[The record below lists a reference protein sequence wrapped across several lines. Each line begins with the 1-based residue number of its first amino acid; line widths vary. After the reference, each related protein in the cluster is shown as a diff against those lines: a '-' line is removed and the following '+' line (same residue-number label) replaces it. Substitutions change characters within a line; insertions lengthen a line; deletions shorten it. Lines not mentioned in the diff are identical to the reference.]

1 MKTLKNKTHLKKK
14 NMSKSRKTSKPSKK
28 NKIGGTPKINFAY
41 TYLIVDYENL
51 QKFPLLNTFLLK
63 KTQLCDCISMGTPIE
78 KCSFNYALPFLEN
91 PSEKCILVLKYDHL
105 VDVTTNS
112 SLLND
117 EKFLERSILGH
128 AKTIQ
133 KDSMIGIYNVCLHL
147 TNKLGYGSV
156 LFNVILTAIHQII
169 HNYSDGSSDKSNIK
183 LWLGIRLD
191 NIQFSKL
198 AYLYTT
204 KGFNDPLISSKDMNG
219 NELPFKIVQLTKKLY
234 SYVTNEDEVFINYA
248 KTMDLY
254 YQAKKSFEKNNL
266 YACKLRFKFDKSA
279 ILNLRLFPYFGDK
292 GITNVYQENLQREY
306 SGVFHIFNAA
316 IENESVI
323 YKLSLETL
331 AENKGIKYISGQQE
345 NVLLPEGD
353 RTFHTHPII
362 NYIKYQVLIG
372 TPSGGDFIAFYKN
385 FHKYKNTQFH
395 AVITIEGIYFIS
407 LSQNSL
413 LTATDLT
420 PQTDESFLQ
429 KMIQNYE
436 YPYTERYF
444 NWKIEGDFDE
454 SVIPAAIQKYL
465 LWFQK
470 QNKNYQDLFDLQFI
484 PWKKL
489 QKDTILEV
497 YYPKL
502 NGYCYC
508 EDDFYNL

>member
-1 MKTLKNKTHLKKK
+1 MKTFKNKNHYKKK
-14 NMSKSRKTSKPSKK
+14 KTSKSRKTNNISKPSKK

-63 KTQLCDCISMGTPIE
+63 KTQLCDCVSIGTPIE
-78 KCSFNYALPFLEN
+78 KCFINYSTPFLEN
-91 PSEKCILVLKYDHL
+91 PSEKCILVLKYDDL
-105 VDVTTNS
+105 IRVTTNS

-117 EKFLERSILGH
+117 EKFLESSILGH
-128 AKTIQ
+128 AKTIE
-133 KDSMIGIYNVCLHL
+133 KGLMIGIYNVCLHL

-156 LFNVILTAIHQII
+156 LFNVILTAIY
-169 HNYSDGSSDKSNIK
+169 NYSDISFDKSNIK

-204 KGFNDPLISSKDMNG
+204 KGFNDPLITSKNMNG
-219 NELPFKIVQLTKKLY
+219 NELPFKIVELTKKLY
-234 SYVTNEDEVFINYA
+234 SYVTNEDKVFINYA

-266 YACKLRFKFDKSA
+266 YACKLRFQFDKSA

-292 GITNVYQENLQREY
+292 GITNVFQENLQREY
-306 SGVFHIFNAA
+306 SGVFHIFNAR

-353 RTFHTHPII
+353 RTFHTHPIV

-372 TPSGGDFIAFYKN
+372 TPSGLDFISFYRN
-385 FHKYKNTQFH
+385 FYKYKNTQFH
-395 AVITIEGIYFIS
+395 AVISIEGIYLIS
-407 LSQNSL
+407 LSENTL
-413 LTATDLT
+413 LNTTDLT
-420 PQTDESFLQ
+420 PHLDDAHLE
-429 KMIQNYE
+429 KMSVNYE
-436 YPYTERYF
+436 YPSTERYF
-444 NWKIEGDFDE
+444 DWKMEGEFDE
-454 SVIPAAIQKYL
+454 SVIPGAIQKYL

-470 QNKNYQDLFDLQFI
+470 QNKNYNDLFDVQFI

-489 QKDTILEV
+489 QKDTIFEV

-502 NGYCYC
+502 NGHCYC

>member
-1 MKTLKNKTHLKKK
+1 MKTLKNKKHYKK
-14 NMSKSRKTSKPSKK
+14 NNIRKSNKSSKK

-63 KTQLCDCISMGTPIE
+63 KTQVCDCVSIGTPIE
-78 KCSFNYALPFLEN
+78 KCSIDYSRPFLYD
-91 PSEKCILVLKYDHL
+91 PSQKCILVLKYDDL
-105 VDVTTNS
+105 VRVTTNT

-128 AKTIQ
+128 AISIQ
-133 KDSMIGIYNVCLHL
+133 KDSRIGIYNVCLHL

-156 LFNVILTAIHQII
+156 LFNVILTAI
-169 HNYSDGSSDKSNIK
+169 NTYYDPNTTSDKSNIK

-198 AYLYTT
+198 AYLYTM
-204 KGFNDPLISSKDMNG
+204 KGFSDPLITSKDMNS
-219 NELPFKIVQLTKKLY
+219 NELPFKIVELTKKLH

-266 YACKLRFKFDKSA
+266 YVCKLRFQFDKSA
-279 ILNLRLFPYFGDK
+279 ILNLRLFPYFGDR

-306 SGVFHIFNAA
+306 SGVFHIFNAR
-316 IENESVI
+316 IENESVV

-353 RTFHTHPII
+353 RTFHTHPIV
-362 NYIKYQVLIG
+362 NYIKYQVLLG
-372 TPSGGDFIAFYKN
+372 TPSGLDFIAFYKN
-385 FHKYKNTQFH
+385 FYKFKNTQFH
-395 AVITIEGIYFIS
+395 AVISIEGIYFIS
-407 LSQNSL
+407 LSENSL
-413 LTATDLT
+413 LNTTDLT
-420 PQTDESFLQ
+420 PHLDDIHLE
-429 KMIQNYE
+429 KMSLNYE
-436 YPYTERYF
+436 YPAVERQF
-444 NWKIEGDFDE
+444 DWKMEGDFDE
-454 SVIPAAIQKYL
+454 SVIPDAIQKYL

-470 QNKNYQDLFDLQFI
+470 QNKNYNDLFDIQFI

-502 NGYCYC
+502 NGHCYC
-508 EDDFYNL
+508 EDEFYNL